1 MVVLV
6 QRLHHQVLDH
16 RSGFQATVIGHHAL
30 DHVVHDHH
38 HGENGCS
45 TGTPLFSARALE
57 PIQSSR
63 ACWQQISFD
72 LHKGDRLGLVAP
84 SGAGKTLLL
93 RALAQLDP
101 LRSGELCCRGASPG
115 KLCMTQ
121 WRAMV
126 MLVAQR
132 CAVTPGTVED
142 NLRLPLQW
150 RQHRHHANWQRTTI
164 VTWLE
169 TLGRS
174 SDFLAW
180 DAEQLS
186 GGEQQVLNLLRAL
199 QLQPVLLL
207 LDECTASLD
216 PSTCR
221 AMETLLQRWLSEA
234 ARACVFTSHDPDQI
248 ERFCNRVLALP

>member
-1 MVVLV
+1 
-6 QRLHHQVLDH
+6 
-16 RSGFQATVIGHHAL
+16 
-30 DHVVHDHH
+30 
-38 HGENGCS
+38 
-45 TGTPLFSARALE
+45 
-57 PIQSSR
+57 
-63 ACWQQISFD
+63 
-72 LHKGDRLGLVAP
+72 
-84 SGAGKTLLL
+84 
-93 RALAQLDP
+93 
-101 LRSGELCCRGASPG
+101 
-115 KLCMTQ
+115 MTQ

-221 AMETLLQRWLSEA
+221 AMETLLQHWLSEA

>member
-1 MVVLV
+1 M
-6 QRLHHQVLDH
+6 
-16 RSGFQATVIGHHAL
+16 
-30 DHVVHDHH
+30 
-38 HGENGCS
+38 NGSS
-45 TGTPLFSARALE
+45 TSMPLFSARALE
-57 PIQSSR
+57 PIQADR
-63 ACWQQISFD
+63 ACWQQISFS
-72 LHKGDRLGLVAP
+72 LQKGDRLGLVAP

-101 LRSGELCCRGASPG
+101 LRSGDLCCRGASPG
-115 KLCMTQ
+115 QLGMTQ

-132 CAVTPGTVED
+132 CAVTPGTVEE

-150 RQHRHHANWQRTTI
+150 RQHRHQASWQRATI
-164 VTWLE
+164 VAWLE

-174 SDFLAW
+174 IDFLGW

-199 QLQPVLLL
+199 QLQPVVLL

-234 ARACVFTSHDPDQI
+234 ERACVFTSHDPDQI

>member
-6 QRLHHQVLDH
+6 HRLHHQVLDH

-115 KLCMTQ
+115 GKERFQRIMSGEEDLMSQGTKEEEAIEDQ
-121 WRAMV
+121 EEEKEEAVEVHQLKSEKESVRHHN
-126 MLVAQR
+126 AQEISSTHDVSSLKHHR
-132 CAVTPGTVED
+132 NYQARLEQRVN
-142 NLRLPLQW
+142 NLRSALDVA
-150 RQHRHHANWQRTTI
+150 R
-164 VTWLE
+164 
-169 TLGRS
+169 GREQASAVRLRNTRRRDVYQFS
-174 SDFLAW
+174 SKLY
-180 DAEQLS
+180 
-186 GGEQQVLNLLRAL
+186 
-199 QLQPVLLL
+199 
-207 LDECTASLD
+207 
-216 PSTCR
+216 
-221 AMETLLQRWLSEA
+221 
-234 ARACVFTSHDPDQI
+234 
-248 ERFCNRVLALP
+248 